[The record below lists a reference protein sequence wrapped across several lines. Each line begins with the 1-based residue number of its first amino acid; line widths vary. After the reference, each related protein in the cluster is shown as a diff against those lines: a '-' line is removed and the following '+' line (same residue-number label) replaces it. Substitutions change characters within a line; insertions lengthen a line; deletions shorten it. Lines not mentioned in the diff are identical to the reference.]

1 VRLPET
7 DAEPD
12 GPNMTPVID
21 MVFLLLIFFLC
32 ATRFDREERELAA
45 NLPEVVQAE
54 PLSMPPQEIVVNVT
68 RDGQYVV
75 MQQTVTDE
83 QLASLLNQ
91 AGLKNPGTQAV
102 QIRGDAQATWEAGV
116 RVMGLCNRANIA
128 NYTVTVRM
136 NPEP

>member
-1 VRLPET
+1 MRLP
-7 DAEPD
+7 DSEPDLD

-32 ATRFDREERELAA
+32 ATRFDREERELDA

-68 RDGQYVV
+68 RDGHYIV
-75 MQQTVTDE
+75 MQQTLTEE
-83 QLASLLNQ
+83 QLAALLNQ
-91 AGLKNPGTQAV
+91 ASLKNPGTQAV
-102 QIRGDAQATWEAGV
+102 QIRGDAQAAWEAGV

-128 NYTVTVRM
+128 NYTVTVRQK
-136 NPEP
+136 EP